1 MSQANPLLQNLDET
15 VAALRARSPD
25 TPEAALILG
34 SGLGPM
40 ADRIED
46 PIVIPYEEIPH
57 FPRSTVSGHAGKLVF
72 GTVRGRKVVALKGR
86 FHLYEGW
93 DAGDCVYP
101 VRTFRKLGCETLVVS
116 NAAGGVNR
124 TFTEGDLMLI
134 DDVINFQF
142 ANPLIGGNDDAL
154 GPRFPDMSRPF
165 SSRLRKLAE
174 EVALELGVAYQRGVY
189 WANTGPTYETRA
201 ELRMMG
207 RMGADAVG
215 MSTVPEVIAAIH
227 CGFKDILGIS
237 CITNMA
243 TGESVA
249 KPNHQE
255 VLDVAKRVEGAFC
268 DVVSGVLER
277 L

>member
-1 MSQANPLLQNLDET
+1 MTQTNPLLEKLDET
-15 VAALRARSPD
+15 AAALAEKSPAA
-25 TPEAALILG
+25 PEVALILG

-46 PIVIPYEEIPH
+46 PVVVPYEEVPH
-57 FPRSTVSGHAGKLVF
+57 FPRSTVAGHAGKLVF
-72 GTVRGRKVVALKGR
+72 GTVSGKRVVALKGR

-93 DAGDCVYP
+93 SAGDCVYP
-101 VRTFRKLGCETLVVS
+101 VRTFRRLGCQTLVVS

-124 TFTEGDLMLI
+124 SFTEGDLMIL

-142 ANPLIGGNDDAL
+142 QNPLIGTNDDAL
-154 GPRFPDMSRPF
+154 GPRFPDMSKPF
-165 SSRLRKLAE
+165 SARLRGYAE
-174 EVALELGVAYQRGVY
+174 EVARDLGVAYQRGVY

-207 RMGADAVG
+207 QMGADAVG
-215 MSTVPEVIAAIH
+215 MSTVPEVIAAVH
-227 CGFKDILGIS
+227 CGFTDILGIS

-243 TGESVA
+243 TGENVA

-268 DVVSGVLER
+268 DVVAGVLAR